1 MIQQR
6 INALQFLPDAM
17 QEIGLRKGDFNE
29 ASVAKKAKE
38 PQPPLDGI
46 IGKTYIGR
54 FADIK
59 DPLEEENEQNEAE
72 NIVEED
78 NYKTLEDEEFG
89 LCDIV
94 D

>member
-1 MIQQR
+1 
-6 INALQFLPDAM
+6 M
-17 QEIGLRKGDFNE
+17 QEIGLKKGDFSE
-29 ASVAKKAKE
+29 SRVAKKAKE
-38 PQPPLDGI
+38 PQPPLHGMF
-46 IGKTYIGR
+46 GKTYIGR

-72 NIVEED
+72 NIEEENND
-78 NYKTLEDEEFG
+78 ETLEDEGFG

>member
-1 MIQQR
+1 
-6 INALQFLPDAM
+6 M
-17 QEIGLRKGDFNE
+17 QEIGLKKRDFSE
-29 ASVAKKAKE
+29 SCVAKKAKE
-38 PQPPLDGI
+38 PQPPLHGMF
-46 IGKTYIGR
+46 GKTYIGR

-59 DPLEEENEQNEAE
+59 DPLEDENEQKEAE

-78 NYKTLEDEEFG
+78 NDETLEDEEFG

>member
-1 MIQQR
+1 M
-6 INALQFLPDAM
+6 
-17 QEIGLRKGDFNE
+17 
-29 ASVAKKAKE
+29 KKKEKE

-46 IGKTYIGR
+46 IGKAYIGR

-59 DPLEEENEQNEAE
+59 DTLEEENEQKETK

-78 NYKTLEDEEFG
+78 NDETLEDDDFR
-89 LCDIV
+89 LRDII

>member
-1 MIQQR
+1 MK
-6 INALQFLPDAM
+6 
-17 QEIGLRKGDFNE
+17 KGDFSE
-29 ASVAKKAKE
+29 LRVKKKAKE
-38 PQPPLDGI
+38 PQPPLHGMFR
-46 IGKTYIGR
+46 KTYIGR

-59 DPLEEENEQNEAE
+59 DPLKEENEQKEIE

-78 NYKTLEDEEFG
+78 NDETPEDEEFG

>member
-1 MIQQR
+1 M
-6 INALQFLPDAM
+6 
-17 QEIGLRKGDFNE
+17 
-29 ASVAKKAKE
+29 
-38 PQPPLDGI
+38 
-46 IGKTYIGR
+46 IGKAYIGR

-59 DPLEEENEQNEAE
+59 DPLEEKNEQHEAE

-78 NYKTLEDEEFG
+78 NDETLEDEEFG

>member
-1 MIQQR
+1 
-6 INALQFLPDAM
+6 M
-17 QEIGLRKGDFNE
+17 QEIGLKKGDFSE
-29 ASVAKKAKE
+29 SRVEKKAKE
-38 PQPPLDGI
+38 LQPPLHGMF
-46 IGKTYIGR
+46 GKTYIGR

-78 NYKTLEDEEFG
+78 NDETLEDEVFG
-89 LCDIV
+89 LRDIV